1 MMMYVLPPH
10 THLQAAMLRAAS
22 RLHDESF
29 ELLRD
34 EVIEAEERERRATDL
49 LEAKEPWQTETGL

>member
-1 MMMYVLPPH
+1 
-10 THLQAAMLRAAS
+10 MLRAAS

-34 EVIEAEERERRATDL
+34 EVIEGEERERRATDL